1 VTASGELMGVV
12 MGAENREDGRAEMLL
27 IASDEAASA
36 PAETRVEK
44 RLRATFEQFE
54 DIHLP
59 RGLEGSCRD
68 SASGGSTTT
77 LSASLSLKAR
87 HSLSR

>member
-1 VTASGELMGVV
+1 MGVV

-59 RGLEGSCRD
+59 RGLEGFLPRQRLWRLYDDAVRIAISEG
-68 SASGGSTTT
+68 AT
-77 LSASLSLKAR
+77 
-87 HSLSR
+87 